1 VNAAVAKA
9 FSLKNVYCL
18 HELVHNEIIVGELKE
33 LGFKFVDSV
42 EQVPEGECVV
52 FSAHGVS
59 PAVRE
64 LAEKRRLKVVDTT
77 CPFVAKVHEEA
88 KAFVAEGRRLAV
100 IGDRGHAE
108 VEGIAGEGDSAV
120 VVGSVEEARRLELP
134 ENTELGVVCQTT
146 ADPAVAERI
155 VEELGRRFSVKS
167 SVRTCAATAARLEAV
182 RGFDGDALL
191 VLGSGRSANVRRL
204 CGAGTRHLRRSHR
217 GADSHA
223 TGLGG

>member
-33 LGFKFVDSV
+33 LGFRFVDSV

-64 LAEKRRLKVVDTT
+64 QAEKRRLKVVDTT

-88 KAFVAEGRRLAV
+88 KAFVQSE
-100 IGDRGHAE
+100 
-108 VEGIAGEGDSAV
+108 S
-120 VVGSVEEARRLELP
+120 
-134 ENTELGVVCQTT
+134 
-146 ADPAVAERI
+146 
-155 VEELGRRFSVKS
+155 
-167 SVRTCAATAARLEAV
+167 
-182 RGFDGDALL
+182 L
-191 VLGSGRSANVRRL
+191 VLDDYYSSYLLSVYGVPGRCS
-204 CGAGTRHLRRSHR
+204 
-217 GADSHA
+217 
-223 TGLGG
+223 